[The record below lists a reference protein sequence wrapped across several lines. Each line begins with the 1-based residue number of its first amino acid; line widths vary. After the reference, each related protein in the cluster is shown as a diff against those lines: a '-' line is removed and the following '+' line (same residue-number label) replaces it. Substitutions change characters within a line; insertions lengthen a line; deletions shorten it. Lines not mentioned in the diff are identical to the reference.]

1 MALPQEFCSRMEALL
16 GDDAPRFFA
25 SLETPPCRAL
35 RYNEKLLDDAD
46 LARILGDALKGRVP
60 FGKNGC
66 YFELDGIGNTPLH
79 HSGGVYVQE
88 PAAMA
93 PVAALGEE
101 KASSILDL
109 CSAPGG
115 KSLQA
120 AESILEKNGVLVC
133 NEPSSVRRKALM
145 QNLERLGERRCL
157 VTGFDA
163 SRLPKEFYGAFDLVI
178 ADAPC
183 SGEGM
188 MRKNDVASEN
198 WSYENILALAAL
210 QGEIL
215 ESAAKAVK
223 RGGRILFSTCTW
235 AREENEDNVSRFL
248 ENHPDFIL
256 EKPGDDVASQ
266 ATEGLISDT
275 LRFYPHLFDGE
286 GQFLAIFRRT
296 EGGEVPYS
304 PKKKKDKNGKADPRV
319 DLVKKFLAEVLT
331 QLPEE
336 KLLFREDDVYLIRD
350 LPFPSEGFVSPGVL
364 IGTVQKGRVVP
375 HHRFFRAMAFSFK
388 NRFVLPYN
396 DARVEAYLRGEE
408 IPLEGSGYGVL
419 FAENLPL
426 GGVKISGGRG
436 KNYYPKGLR
445 KT

>member
-1 MALPQEFCSRMEALL
+1 MALPQEFCSRMETLL
-16 GDDAPRFFA
+16 GADAPRFFA
-25 SLETPPCRAL
+25 SLETQPCRAL
-35 RYNEKLLDDAD
+35 RYNEKLLDKDT
-46 LARILGDALKGRVP
+46 LSRILGDALKNAVP
-60 FGKNGC
+60 FGKNGF

-93 PVAALGEE
+93 PVAALGDE
-101 KASSILDL
+101 KVCAVLDL

-120 AESILEKNGVLVC
+120 AQSILKDGGVLVC
-133 NEPSSVRRKALM
+133 NEPSSIRRRALM
-145 QNLERLGERRCL
+145 QNLERLGEKRCL

-163 SRLPKEFYGAFDLVI
+163 ARLPKEFYGSFDLVI

-188 MRKNDVASEN
+188 MRKYDTASEN
-198 WSYENILALAAL
+198 WSLDNVLALAAL

-223 RGGRILFSTCTW
+223 NGGRILFSTCTW
-235 AREENEDNVSRFL
+235 AKEENENNVSRFL
-248 ENHPDFIL
+248 ENHPEFTQDAPA
-256 EKPGDDVASQ
+256 EDVANCAAQ
-266 ATEGLISDT
+266 GLIPNT
-275 LRFYPHLFDGE
+275 LRFYPHIFQGE

-296 EGGEVPYS
+296 DGAHDPFS
-304 PKKKKDKNGKADPRV
+304 PKKKKEKGVKADPRC
-319 DLVKKFLAEVLT
+319 DLVKKFLARVLEEI
-331 QLPEE
+331 PEE
-336 KLLFREDDVYLIRD
+336 KLLFRDDDVYLIRD
-350 LPFPSEGFVSPGVL
+350 LPFPQDAFVSPGVL
-364 IGTVQKGRVVP
+364 IGSVQKGRVVP
-375 HHRFFRAMAFSFK
+375 HHRFFRAYADAFK
-388 NRFVLPYN
+388 NRFVIPYS
-396 DARVEAYLRGEE
+396 DPRVESYLRGEE

-426 GGVKISGGRG
+426 GGVKVSDGRG

-445 KT
+445 KP